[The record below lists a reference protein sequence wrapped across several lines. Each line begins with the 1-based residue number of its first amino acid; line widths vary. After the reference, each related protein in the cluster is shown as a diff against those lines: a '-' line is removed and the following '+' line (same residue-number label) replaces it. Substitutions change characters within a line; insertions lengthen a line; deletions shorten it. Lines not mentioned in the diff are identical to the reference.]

1 MHRFLTIIL
10 LAVVVVGCGQ
20 KAEEPAASEP
30 VVEEA
35 NPLAA
40 YAGEWSLQA
49 LAQDT
54 DDVLVEVGMTAS
66 DSPDGWAMNFGHL
79 SEPVPGNQVMAQG
92 DSVMVTFGPYWSAL
106 QDEVMVT
113 TSSVL
118 RLEGDQLVGYF
129 TATYTGGDPPVLN
142 GRLVGTRASE

>member
-1 MHRFLTIIL
+1 MHRFLATIL
-10 LAVVVVGCGQ
+10 LAALFVGCGQ

-49 LAQDT
+49 LAQDS
-54 DDVLVEVGMTAS
+54 DDLLVELGMTAT
-66 DSPDGWAMNFGHL
+66 DSPDGWTMNFDHL
-79 SEPVPGNQVMAQG
+79 SEPVPGSGVQVRG

-106 QDEVMVT
+106 QDQVMVT

-118 RLEGDQLVGYF
+118 HLEGDQLVGHF
-129 TATYTGGDPPVLN
+129 TATYTNGNPPVLN
-142 GRLVGTRASE
+142 GRLVGTRANP